1 MKASRTMLLPA
12 FLALLAVPV
21 FAEGS
26 ANTTS
31 QTPFT
36 TDVIQRDFSGLPS
49 EELALIQSMLR
60 SYGVYQSQI
69 DGLWGAGTA
78 QALYD
83 LQGIFVEN
91 GWRVGDQPSEGIP
104 ESYVDFVIGAA
115 AYSAFD

>member
-1 MKASRTMLLPA
+1 MKICRIMLLPV

-26 ANTTS
+26 ADAAN

-36 TDVIQRDFSGLPS
+36 MAAIQRDFSGLPS

-60 SYGVYQSQI
+60 SYGVYKSQI

-91 GWRVGDQPSEGIP
+91 GWRVGDEPSGGIP
-104 ESYVDFVIGAA
+104 ESYLDFVSGAA